1 VHFWLTSLFS
11 LLAAI
16 IGGWIAGRY
25 AVHAQK
31 HAVREQRASDLE
43 AERRAVNGTLQAIK
57 PELEV
62 FNTELVG
69 DLKKKFG
76 HWDKQKPRN
85 KQQDEREPFAIPPVT
100 HNYFIVY
107 DLNAGMLGRITKAEL
122 TKKIVTTYARAK
134 SLMDAVNYYSP
145 RYQER
150 ERLSHGMGSEPAQAQ
165 GTDPGLRNWLTKP
178 FESDLRPSRKIC
190 PGCSRISKNI

>member
-1 VHFWLTSLFS
+1 MQVWLTSVFS

-16 IGGWIAGRY
+16 VGGWIAGRY

-31 HAVREQRASDLE
+31 HAVKEQRQSDLE

-69 DLKKKFG
+69 ELKRKFG
-76 HWDKQKPRN
+76 DWDQQKPN
-85 KQQDEREPFAIPPVT
+85 EAQQDERVPFNIPPVT
-100 HNYFIVY
+100 QNYFTVY
-107 DLNAGMLGRITKAEL
+107 DLNAGMLGRITKPEL

-134 SLMDAVNYYSP
+134 SLMDAVNYYAP

-150 ERLSHGMGSEPAQAQ
+150 DRLSRGTGAEPSQAQ
-165 GTDPGLRNWLTKP
+165 EMGQRDH
-178 FESDLRPSRKIC
+178 SRTT
-190 PGCSRISKNI
+190 